1 MGVAATLP
9 ELSEWTL
16 LNFEK
21 FCVYKD
27 LSDADI
33 LKSQYNSARA

>member
-16 LNFEK
+16 PDFFKIFTVTL
-21 FCVYKD
+21 VI
-27 LSDADI
+27 LSV
-33 LKSQYNSARA
+33 KSY